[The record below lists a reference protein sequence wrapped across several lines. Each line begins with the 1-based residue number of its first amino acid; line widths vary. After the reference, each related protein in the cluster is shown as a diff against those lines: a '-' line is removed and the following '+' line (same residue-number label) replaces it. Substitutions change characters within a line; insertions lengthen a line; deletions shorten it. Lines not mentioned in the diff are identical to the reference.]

1 MVYAVMNN
9 PSQIRP
15 RFEQEKVRLTQWT
28 GLTRRARWLLLWL
41 LLLLSALT
49 KAQTYPTK
57 PLRLVVP
64 FPPGGAL
71 DFVARFSASKLSSS
85 LAQPIVIDNRPGAG
99 GNIGIEWAAKAP
111 ADGYTLLA
119 ASSFYTINPSF
130 YAHVNYDP
138 IKDFEPISLLS
149 SYMLFLVIHPSLP
162 FRSVKDLIT
171 FAKQHQYELN
181 YASAGVGTTTHIAAE
196 LFSYM
201 SGARMTHIPYKGSGM
216 TMPASISGQVA
227 IQFSSPAAIPFVQ
240 SGKLVLLAV
249 TSSKRSVSFPKIPT
263 ISEAALPGYEA
274 TAWNALFTPSGTPN
288 AIVRRINE
296 DINKGLSQPD
306 AINLYAK
313 QGFEINNSSPEALA
327 TLIKIEVVKWSKVI
341 NAAGIKAE

>member
-1 MVYAVMNN
+1 
-9 PSQIRP
+9 
-15 RFEQEKVRLTQWT
+15 
-28 GLTRRARWLLLWL
+28 
-41 LLLLSALT
+41 
-49 KAQTYPTK
+49 
-57 PLRLVVP
+57 
-64 FPPGGAL
+64 
-71 DFVARFSASKLSSS
+71 
-85 LAQPIVIDNRPGAG
+85 
-99 GNIGIEWAAKAP
+99 
-111 ADGYTLLA
+111 
-119 ASSFYTINPSF
+119 
-130 YAHVNYDP
+130 
-138 IKDFEPISLLS
+138 
-149 SYMLFLVIHPSLP
+149 
-162 FRSVKDLIT
+162 
-171 FAKQHQYELN
+171 
-181 YASAGVGTTTHIAAE
+181 
-196 LFSYM
+196 
-201 SGARMTHIPYKGSGM
+201 M

-227 IQFSSPAAIPFVQ
+227 IQFSSPAAIPFVK

-327 TLIKIEVVKWSKVI
+327 TLIKSEVVKWSKVI